1 MQSRL
6 SHIAIALSILAIFS
20 CQTNKTKSSM
30 SEMYAKSG
38 AAANP
43 APLANKIEK
52 KLEKHGDVRI
62 DNYYW
67 LNERENSDVISYLEA
82 ENEYRENMMSHLKD
96 YQEKLFEE
104 IKGRV
109 KQTDMSVP
117 YKDNGYFY
125 FTRYEEGLEYPI
137 YSRKKA
143 SLDADE
149 EVLLNVNDL
158 AEGFEFYTVGGRSVS
173 PDNKILAYSEDTLS
187 RRLYTLKF
195 KNLKTGELYPEE
207 ILNTSGGAT
216 WANDNKTVFYTS
228 KDIETLRPEK
238 IWRHVLGTDQ
248 ADDVMIYH
256 ESDDT
261 FIPFIYKSKSKKY
274 LIQGSYH
281 TLMRE
286 FRILEADNPTG
297 EFRVFEPRKR
307 DLEYSIS
314 HFGDKF
320 YVITN
325 LDAKN
330 FRLMDCPEGQTGK
343 ESWREVIAH
352 RDDVL
357 LEGMEVFNNYLVLSE
372 RKNGITQ
379 IRVRPSVGDE
389 YYIDFGED
397 AYVAYT
403 SVNPEF
409 DTDILRI
416 GYQSMTTPSSTY
428 DYNMVTKERDLLK
441 RQEVL
446 GGFDPANYRSERVYA
461 KARDGAMVPISLV
474 YHKDTKIDG
483 TAPCLIYGYGS
494 YGASMEP
501 SFGHTRLSLLDRGFV
516 YAIAHIRGGEEMGR
530 YWYEDGKKLNK
541 KNTFTDF
548 IDCGEYLVSNK
559 YSAGDE
565 LYAMGGSAGGLL
577 MGAVVNMRPDMWKG
591 MIAAVPFVDV
601 VTTMLDESIPLTT
614 GEYDEWGDPNEKNY
628 YDYMLSYSPY
638 DNVTA
643 QDYPALLI
651 TTGLH
656 DSQVQYFEP
665 AKWVAKLREYKTD
678 HNPLM
683 MYCNM
688 ETGHGGA
695 SGRFER
701 FKETAMEWA
710 FLIDLAGKAES
721 DPRD

>member
-1 MQSRL
+1 
-6 SHIAIALSILAIFS
+6 
-20 CQTNKTKSSM
+20 M
-30 SEMYAKSG
+30 SEMYTKSAAVENTAPEAK
-38 AAANP
+38 
-43 APLANKIEK
+43 KIAKE
-52 KLEKHGDVRI
+52 LEIHGDVRI

-67 LNERENSDVISYLEA
+67 LNDRESPEVISHLEA
-82 ENEYRENMMSHLKD
+82 ENDYRENMMSHLKE
-96 YQEKLFEE
+96 YQEELFEE

-125 FTRYEEGLEYPI
+125 FTRYEEGLEYPFHA
-137 YSRKKA
+137 RKKE
-143 SLDADE
+143 SLEADE
-149 EVLLNVNDL
+149 EILLNVNDL
-158 AEGFEFYTVGGRSVS
+158 AKGFEYYALGGRSVS
-173 PDNKILAYSEDTLS
+173 PDNQTLAYSEDTLS

-195 KNLKTGELYPEE
+195 KNLETGELYPEE

-228 KDIETLRPEK
+228 KDPETLRPDK
-238 IWRHVLGTDQ
+238 IWRHILGTEQ

-261 FIPFIYKSKSKKY
+261 FMPFVYKSKSKKY
-274 LIQGSYH
+274 IIQGSYH

-286 FRILEADNPTG
+286 FRILEADDPTG

-307 DLEYSIS
+307 DLEYSIT

-330 FRLMDCPEGQTGK
+330 FRLMECPEGQTSK
-343 ESWREVIAH
+343 DYWSEVIAH

-357 LEGMEVFNNYLVLSE
+357 LEGMEVFNNFLVLSE

-379 IRVRPSVGDE
+379 LRVRPAESDE

-409 DTDILRI
+409 DTEILRI

-428 DYNMVTKERDLLK
+428 DFNMKTKDRELLK

-446 GGFDPANYRSERVYA
+446 GGFDTENYRSERVYA
-461 KARDGAMVPISLV
+461 KARDGVMVPISLV

-483 TAPCLIYGYGS
+483 TAPCMLYGYGS
-494 YGASMEP
+494 YGANMEP
-501 SFGHTRLSLLDRGFV
+501 SFSHTRLSLLDRGFV
-516 YAIAHIRGGEEMGR
+516 WAIAHIRGGEEMGR
-530 YWYEDGKKLNK
+530 HWYEDGKKFNK

-548 IDCGEYLVSNK
+548 IDCGKYLMAND
-559 YSAGDE
+559 YSAEDN
-565 LYAMGGSAGGLL
+565 LFAMGGSAGGLL
-577 MGAVVNMRPDMWKG
+577 MGAVLNMQPDMWKG

-614 GEYDEWGDPNEKNY
+614 GEYDEWGNPNEKDY
-628 YDYMLSYSPY
+628 YEYMLSYSPY

-678 HNPLM
+678 NNPLL

-701 FKETAMEWA
+701 YKETAMEWA
-710 FLIDLAGKAES
+710 FLIDLAGKVES
-721 DPRD
+721 DLKD

>member
-1 MQSRL
+1 
-6 SHIAIALSILAIFS
+6 
-20 CQTNKTKSSM
+20 
-30 SEMYAKSG
+30 
-38 AAANP
+38 
-43 APLANKIEK
+43 
-52 KLEKHGDVRI
+52 
-62 DNYYW
+62 
-67 LNERENSDVISYLEA
+67 
-82 ENEYRENMMSHLKD
+82 MMSHLKE
-96 YQEKLFEE
+96 YQGKLFEE
-104 IKGRV
+104 IKGRI

-125 FTRYEEGLEYPI
+125 FTRYEEGLEYPFHV
-137 YSRKKA
+137 RKKG
-143 SLDADE
+143 SLNGDE
-149 EVLLNVNDL
+149 EVLLNVNEL
-158 AEGFEFYTVGGRSVS
+158 AKGFEYYAVGGRSVS
-173 PDNKILAYSEDTLS
+173 PDNQTLAYSEDTLS

-195 KNLKTGELYPEE
+195 KNLETGELYPEAL
-207 ILNTSGGAT
+207 LNTSGGAT
-216 WANDNKTVFYTS
+216 WANDNKTLFYTS
-228 KDIETLRPEK
+228 KDPETLRPEK

-248 ADDVMIYH
+248 SEDVMIYH

-261 FIPFIYKSKSKKY
+261 FVPFIYKSKSKKY
-274 LIQGSYH
+274 IIQGSYH

-297 EFRVFEPRKR
+297 EFRIFEPRKR
-307 DLEYSIS
+307 DLEYSIT
-314 HFGDKF
+314 HFEDKF

-330 FRLMDCPEGQTGK
+330 FRLMECPEGNTGK
-343 ESWREVIAH
+343 DNWKEVIAH

-372 RKNGITQ
+372 RKSGITQ
-379 IRVRPSVGDE
+379 IRVRPISGDE
-389 YYIDFGED
+389 YYIDFGES

-409 DTDILRI
+409 DTEILRI
-416 GYQSMTTPSSTY
+416 SYQSMTTPSSTY

-441 RQEVL
+441 RQEIL
-446 GGFDPANYRSERVYA
+446 GGFDPADYRSERVYA

-483 TAPCLIYGYGS
+483 TAPCVLYGYGS
-494 YGASMEP
+494 YGANMEP
-501 SFGHTRLSLLDRGFV
+501 SFRMTRLSLLNRGFV
-516 YAIAHIRGGEEMGR
+516 WAIAHIRGGEEMGR
-530 YWYEDGKKLNK
+530 HWYEDGKKFNK

-548 IDCGEYLVSNK
+548 IDCGEYLIANK
-559 YSAGDE
+559 YSAEDN
-565 LYAMGGSAGGLL
+565 LFAMGGSAGGLL
-577 MGAVVNMRPDMWKG
+577 MGAILNMRPDMWKG
-591 MIAAVPFVDV
+591 VIAAVPFVDV

-614 GEYDEWGDPNEKNY
+614 GEYDEWGNPNQKEY
-628 YDYMLSYSPY
+628 YDYMKSYSPY
-638 DNVTA
+638 DNVEEKE
-643 QDYPALLI
+643 YPALLV

-678 HNPLM
+678 NNPLM

-710 FLIDLAGKAES
+710 FFIDLAGKVES
-721 DPRD
+721 DLKG